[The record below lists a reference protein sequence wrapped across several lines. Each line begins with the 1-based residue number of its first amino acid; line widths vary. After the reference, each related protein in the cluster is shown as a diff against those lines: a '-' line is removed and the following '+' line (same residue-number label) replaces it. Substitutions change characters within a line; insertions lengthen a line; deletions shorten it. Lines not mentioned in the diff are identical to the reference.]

1 MSRQQHAA
9 QVGTAIILAV
19 LMMAG
24 AALANGQA
32 KPGAAGLAYMGATR
46 ARAGAP
52 PASTARFTLEF
63 VDADIV
69 DVFQALATQS
79 GVNVALSGSVKGK
92 TTLRLHNVTLEQAMN
107 IVTKLNGLDY
117 AWVDAAYVVGTPE
130 EVRAMRV
137 SELRTSVVVLR
148 SIAPESAQQVLSKV
162 TPDVTV
168 STQKGSRTVLLL
180 GPESSLAKAERT
192 LAEIDVP
199 APPSP
204 PTTEVLAVRYLKAD
218 QMSEIITTA
227 LPDVVVQPGPQ
238 ENSLLITA
246 NGQQWDAVKS
256 LAAAADVIPP
266 PSQAT
271 TAVYYVKYSS
281 PTELQKTLQEIM
293 PDSGLTVTLAPRT
306 YTPVVQAATGGAGES
321 AKLLAAPQLAA
332 GGGAGGAAGG
342 GAAGVTIEAAPVTA
356 LILSGAPYVVEHG
369 LKLLEDLDKAPRQ
382 IHIAALVTEINRED
396 RDRLGVDWFDL
407 GAQGVQATLGEPI
420 LDAKTGTYQLPDVT
434 AMPLPARGLEV
445 GKIVRSPLQWRA
457 AIHALEERQRAR
469 VLSAP
474 SVTTLD
480 GRQTALHTGDTIYY
494 EVAIAGATTGTVI
507 TDVRTVDVG
516 VKLLV
521 NPRAND
527 NGEITLTISPSVS
540 TASTGTK
547 GLPIISEQA
556 VITTVR
562 VKSGETVVLAG
573 LVSDKDQVTVS
584 RVPFLSNIPLLGE
597 LFKYRYKNPVHQEVM
612 IFVTPTIVGA

>member
-1 MSRQQHAA
+1 VSVAA
-9 QVGTAIILAV
+9 RSAAVTITAVLLAV
-19 LMMAG
+19 VMVAG
-24 AALANGQA
+24 AALANGKA
-32 KPGAAGLAYMGATR
+32 KPGAAGTAYMGATR
-46 ARAGAP
+46 ARAGAA

-69 DVFQALATQS
+69 DVFQSLATQS
-79 GVNVALSGSVKGK
+79 GVNIALSGSVKGK

-148 SIAPESAQQVLSKV
+148 NVPPKYAQEVLSKI

-168 STQKGSRTVLLL
+168 STQQGSPTVLLL

-199 APPSP
+199 GP
-204 PTTEVLAVRYLKAD
+204 PTPPVTEVLMVRYLKAD
-218 QMSEIITTA
+218 QMGEIITNA

-246 NGQQWDAVKS
+246 NGQQWEAVKS
-256 LAAAADVIPP
+256 LASAADVIPP

-281 PTELQKTLQEIM
+281 PSELQKTIQDMM
-293 PDSGLTVTLAPRT
+293 PDAGLTVTLAPRS

-321 AKLLAAPQLAA
+321 AKLLAAPQLA
-332 GGGAGGAAGG
+332 GGGAAGAAAGGAAQ
-342 GAAGVTIEAAPVTA
+342 GVTIEAAPITA
-356 LILSGAPYVVEHG
+356 LILSGAPYSVEHA
-369 LKLLEDLDKAPRQ
+369 LKLLEELDKAPRQ
-382 IHIAALVTEINRED
+382 IHIAALVTEVSRED

-407 GAQGVQATLGEPI
+407 GAQGVQVTVGEYPPNSY
-420 LDAKTGTYQLPDVT
+420 DEQGNPQPGDPNLPRD
-434 AMPLPARGLEV
+434 LQV
-445 GKIVRSPLQWRA
+445 GKIQRSRIQWRA
-457 AIHALEERQRAR
+457 AIHALEERHRAR

-480 GRQTALHTGDTIYY
+480 GRQTALHTGDSIYY
-494 EVAIAGATTGTVI
+494 QVAIAAATTGGVI
-507 TDVRTVDVG
+507 TDTRTVDVG

-527 NGEITLTISPSVS
+527 NGEVTLTISPSVS
-540 TASTGTK
+540 TATFGAN
-547 GLPIISEQA
+547 GLPVISEQT
-556 VITTVR
+556 VVTTVR
-562 VKSGETVVLAG
+562 VKTGETVVLAG
-573 LVSDKDQVTVS
+573 LVSDRDTVAIS
-584 RVPFLSNIPLLGE
+584 RVPFVSAIPLVGE
-597 LFKYRYKNPVHQEVM
+597 LFKFRYKNPVHQEVM